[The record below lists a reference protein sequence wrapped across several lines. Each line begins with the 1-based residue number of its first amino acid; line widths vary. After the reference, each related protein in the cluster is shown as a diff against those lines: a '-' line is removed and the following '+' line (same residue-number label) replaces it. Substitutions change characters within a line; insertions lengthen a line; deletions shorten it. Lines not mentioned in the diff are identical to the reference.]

1 MLTSINYFEWS
12 VKCFEEFC
20 IILIIISFVLVMTD
34 QGSCIH
40 LIFLVSCSF
49 ILNFDLSLQGKLTDG
64 TVFDS
69 SFERNNPIDF
79 ELGGGQVIKGNSA
92 ATNKFCYFEFLVSLA
107 LN

>member
-1 MLTSINYFEWS
+1 MLTSVNYFEWS
-12 VKCFEEFC
+12 AKCFEEFC
-20 IILIIISFVLVMTD
+20 IILIISFVLVMTD

-92 ATNKFCYFEFLVSLA
+92 ATISFIP
-107 LN
+107 LNFWFH